1 MGLWHSGCVW
11 WGRKD
16 LHLLFSLH
24 PCAATKAVVAV
35 SCVTLEKI
43 SLAHTQPFVSVQRCF
58 WFVAPCPSTPA
69 WAHEGGRR
77 EAPGLTFPL
86 QGCTEEID
94 LPLLLP
100 PPPAG
105 SIAAVPGVGVSM
117 SANK

>member
-1 MGLWHSGCVW
+1 MGLRHSGCVW

-24 PCAATKAVVAV
+24 PCAATKAFVAV
-35 SCVTLEKI
+35 SCVTLEKK
-43 SLAHTQPFVSVQRCF
+43 SAWLTPSPLFLF
-58 WFVAPCPSTPA
+58 NVAFGLWLPA
-69 WAHEGGRR
+69 PPRLHGLTR

-100 PPPAG
+100 LLLQVPLLLSLG
-105 SIAAVPGVGVSM
+105 SVYP
-117 SANK
+117 